1 MVENNQYY
9 FYHNDH
15 LGTPQKIVDTS
26 GRTVWSA
33 TYDSFGNIQ
42 IAVAE
47 IENNLRFPGQYY
59 DAETGK
65 HYNWNRYY
73 DPKTGTYISED
84 PIGFEGGDV
93 NLYRYVNNSPQVW
106 MDPWGLYSWGEF
118 MEDWATVA
126 DIRAAQ
132 QYWQNYGGPVGSVM
146 SGLLSFSGLATVQ
159 ESGETLGDPCKSTG
173 QKIWAGAKIVGVG
186 ASWYLVGATRGA
198 TGFAHGGKNW
208 HIGLQL
214 AGQRSLIHLG
224 NQVGRGVH
232 LAVGYTGPRA
242 AWLHIYFQR
251 TLPYIRFWWPG
262 K

>member
-15 LGTPQKIVDTS
+15 LGTPQELTDINGSV
-26 GRTVWSA
+26 VWSA
-33 TYDSFGNIQ
+33 TYTAFGE
-42 IAVAE
+42 ATVDPSSTVT
-47 IENNLRFPGQYY
+47 NNLRFPGQYY

-65 HYNWNRYY
+65 HYNLHRYY
-73 DPKTGTYISED
+73 DPKAGRYISED

-173 QKIWAGAKIVGVG
+173 QKLWAGAKIVGVG
-186 ASWYLVGATRGA
+186 ASWYLGGSTRVSGVI
-198 TGFAHGGKNW
+198 TGQARTSRIIGLYNKFGKRFYTDKTGHFFALDSKYHRL
-208 HIGLQL
+208 HIGPWSTWYK
-214 AGQRSLIHLG
+214 R
-224 NQVGRGVH
+224 
-232 LAVGYTGPRA
+232 
-242 AWLHIYFQR
+242 
-251 TLPYIRFWWPG
+251 
-262 K
+262 